1 MMDWNS
7 RYSES
12 GFAYGVKAND
22 FLISVS
28 EQLTKGNCLSLAEG
42 EGRNAVYL
50 AKQNHQV
57 TAVDASNVGLLKA
70 KQLATDSNVA
80 INTQVC
86 DLASYQ
92 ITQTHYD
99 TIISIFCHIPIPIRQ
114 KIHNAVVTGLKPGGL
129 FVLEAYTEKQ
139 IQYATGGPP
148 TPELTMSLD
157 VLKQELSGL
166 EFLIAQEI
174 DREIHEGK
182 YHIGKGAVVQILAR
196 KN

>member
-12 GFAYGVKAND
+12 GYAYGVAAND
-22 FLISVS
+22 FLVSVS
-28 EQLTKGNCLSLAEG
+28 KQLTIGNCLSLAEG
-42 EGRNAVYL
+42 EGRNATYL
-50 AKQNHQV
+50 AKLAHQV
-57 TAVDASNVGLLKA
+57 TAVDCSDVGLLKA
-70 KQLATDSNVA
+70 KQLATDNNVS
-80 INTQVC
+80 IDTQVC

-92 ITQTHYD
+92 IAAANYD
-99 TIISIFCHIPIPIRQ
+99 SIISIFCHIPIPIRQ
-114 KIHNAVVTGLKPGGL
+114 KIHKAVVAGLKPRGL

-148 TPELTMSLD
+148 TPELTMSLA

-174 DREIHEGK
+174 DREIFEGK
-182 YHIGKGAVVQILAR
+182 YHTGKGAVVQVLAR